1 MARPVKNN
9 VDYFS
14 HDSGMRN
21 DIKIKA
27 LRRKFSHKGYSVW
40 NMLLEHLSNCE
51 YLEYEWSEL
60 NIELLTPDFDI
71 DMEELDEI
79 VQYCIKLG
87 LLKMTNGYL
96 HSEELTHRMS
106 DVLSRR
112 ANFCEKNSARY
123 NINSVNVDINP
134 VIVDINTQSKV
145 KESKVNE
152 SIEKQSILKET
163 KLNETKHLS
172 SFEKDQLML
181 SVSNWK
187 LNKDLENAVLQL
199 VEGMATPI
207 QKDLIKKNK
216 VKFEGIGVL
225 QKVFNE
231 VGI

>member
-14 HDSGMRN
+14 HDTGMRN

-40 NMLLEHLSNCE
+40 NMLLEHLGNCE
-51 YLEYEWSEL
+51 YLEYEWTEL

-71 DMEELDEI
+71 DMEDLDEI
-79 VQYCIKLG
+79 VQYCVKLG
-87 LLKMTNGYL
+87 LLQMTNGYL

-123 NINSVNVDINP
+123 NNNSVNVNNNP
-134 VIVDINTQSKV
+134 VYVDINTQSKV

-152 SIEKQSILKET
+152 SKLNQTKLNES
-163 KLNETKHLS
+163 KLNETKVEERLTEEMKTVLKKYNLS
-172 SFEKDQLML
+172 GWNSL
-181 SVSNWK
+181 SPKECSLYYK
-187 LNKDLENAVLQL
+187 IKDLE
-199 VEGMATPI
+199 
-207 QKDLIKKNK
+207 K
-216 VKFEGIGVL
+216 VK
-225 QKVFNE
+225 
-231 VGI
+231 